1 MKAPVTVVTTFGLGR
16 TPAQVGMLAELAARK
31 VTPDFVVGTSLG
43 AINAAALAAGRTP
56 DEMAEFWLWLQEE
69 VLASPI
75 RAIARGVTVRQ
86 ARRQEELVRTRI
98 AEMLP
103 ADFAD
108 LPIPLRVVATE
119 LTTGNEVVLDSGDL
133 PTAVMASC
141 ALPGLFPPVEIGG
154 GHFIDG
160 GLVAGMPLR
169 AVPDNTGTV
178 VVLVTGH
185 SATSPDTVA
194 GFRWWEVGALSY
206 AHQIRGQAINA
217 LLITVAKVPV
227 VMVSTTHGRLL
238 DVSDPTGCVQ
248 AGREA
253 AEQQLSAVPA
263 RLRRGVYNLP
273 AGLAEYEPLASMAVD
288 VPHQP
293 R

>member
-69 VLASPI
+69 VFASPI
-75 RAIARGVTVRQ
+75 RAIARGITARQ

-103 ADFAD
+103 PDFAD

-169 AVPDNTGTV
+169 AVPDDTRTL
-178 VVLVTGH
+178 VVLDTGH

-194 GFRWWEVGALSY
+194 GYRWWEVGALSY
-206 AHQIRGQAINA
+206 AHQIRGQAVNVLVKSA
-217 LLITVAKVPV
+217 AKMPV
-227 VMVSTTHGRLL
+227 VVVSTSEGRLL
-238 DVSDPTGCVQ
+238 DFSDAQTAID
-248 AGREA
+248 AGRQA
-253 AEQQLSAVPA
+253 AGEQLSGLPA
-263 RLRRGVYNLP
+263 RLKRGVYNLP
-273 AGLAEYEPLASMAVD
+273 EGLDASDVLRQLAVY
-288 VPHQP
+288 PP
-293 R
+293 NR

>member
-43 AINAAALAAGRTP
+43 AINAAALAAGCTP

-69 VLASPI
+69 VFASPI
-75 RAIARGVTVRQ
+75 RAIARGITARQ

-103 ADFAD
+103 PDFAD

-119 LTTGNEVVLDSGDL
+119 LTTGNEVALDSGDL

-169 AVPDNTGTV
+169 AVPDDTRTLI
-178 VVLVTGH
+178 VLDTGH

-194 GFRWWEVGALSY
+194 GYRWWEVGALSY
-206 AHQIRGQAINA
+206 AHQIRGQAVNVMVKSA
-217 LLITVAKVPV
+217 AKMPV
-227 VMVSTTHGRLL
+227 VVVSTSEGRLL
-238 DVSDPTGCVQ
+238 DFSDAQTAID
-248 AGREA
+248 AGRRA
-253 AEQQLSAVPA
+253 AGEQLSGLPA
-263 RLRRGVYNLP
+263 RLKRGVYNLP
-273 AGLAEYEPLASMAVD
+273 EGLDASDVLRQLAVY
-288 VPHQP
+288 PP
-293 R
+293 NR

>member
-1 MKAPVTVVTTFGLGR
+1 MKAPITVVTTFGLGR
-16 TPAQVGMLAELAARK
+16 TPAQVGMLAELAQRR
-31 VTPDFVVGTSLG
+31 VSPDFVVGTSLG

-56 DEMAEFWLWLQEE
+56 DEMRDFWLWLQEE

-178 VVLVTGH
+178 VVLDTGH

-206 AHQIRGQAINA
+206 AHQIRGQAVNVLVKTA
-217 LLITVAKVPV
+217 ARTPV
-227 VMVSTTHGRLL
+227 VVLSTSEGRLL
-238 DVSDPTGCVQ
+238 DFSDAQAVID
-248 AGREA
+248 AGRQA
-253 AEQQLSAVPA
+253 AQAQLAGLPA
-263 RLRRGVYNLP
+263 RLKRGVYNLP
-273 AGLAEYEPLASMAVD
+273 EGLDASEVLRRLAVH
-288 VPHQP
+288 PP
-293 R
+293 NG

>member
-69 VLASPI
+69 VFASPI
-75 RAIARGVTVRQ
+75 RAIARGITARQ

-103 ADFAD
+103 PDFAD

-169 AVPDNTGTV
+169 AVPDDTRTLI
-178 VVLVTGH
+178 VLDTGH

-194 GFRWWEVGALSY
+194 GYRWWEVGALSY
-206 AHQIRGQAINA
+206 AHQIRGQAVNVLVKSA
-217 LLITVAKVPV
+217 AKMPV
-227 VMVSTTHGRLL
+227 VVVSTSEGRLL
-238 DVSDPTGCVQ
+238 DFSDAQTAID
-248 AGREA
+248 AGRRA
-253 AEQQLSAVPA
+253 AGEQLSGLPA
-263 RLRRGVYNLP
+263 RLKRGVYNLP
-273 AGLAEYEPLASMAVD
+273 EGLDASDVLRQLAVY
-288 VPHQP
+288 PP
-293 R
+293 NR

>member
-16 TPAQVGMLAELAARK
+16 TPAQVGMLEELAQRR
-31 VTPDFVVGTSLG
+31 VSPDFVVGTSLG
-43 AINAAALAAGRTP
+43 AINAAALAAGRSP
-56 DEMAEFWLWLQEE
+56 DEMRDFWLWLQEE
-69 VLASPI
+69 VFASPI

-169 AVPDNTGTV
+169 AVPDSAGTV
-178 VVLVTGH
+178 VVLDTGH

-206 AHQIRGQAINA
+206 AHQIRGQAVNVLVKA
-217 LLITVAKVPV
+217 AARTPV
-227 VMVSTTHGRLL
+227 VVLSTSEGRLL
-238 DVSDPTGCVQ
+238 DFSDAQ
-248 AGREA
+248 AAIDAGRQA
-253 AEQQLSAVPA
+253 AQAQLAGLPR
-263 RLRRGVYNLP
+263 RLKRGVYNLP
-273 AGLAEYEPLASMAVD
+273 EGLDASDALRRLAVHPSNG
-288 VPHQP
+288 
-293 R
+293 

>member
-16 TPAQVGMLAELAARK
+16 TPAQVGMLAELAQRR
-31 VTPDFVVGTSLG
+31 VSPDFVVGTSLG

-56 DEMAEFWLWLQEE
+56 DEMRDFWLWLQEE

-178 VVLVTGH
+178 VVLDTGH

-206 AHQIRGQAINA
+206 AHQIRGQAVNVLVKTA
-217 LLITVAKVPV
+217 ARTPV
-227 VMVSTTHGRLL
+227 VVLSTSEGRLL
-238 DVSDPTGCVQ
+238 DFSDAQAVID
-248 AGREA
+248 AGRQA
-253 AEQQLSAVPA
+253 AQAQLAGLPA
-263 RLRRGVYNLP
+263 RLKRGVYNLP
-273 AGLAEYEPLASMAVD
+273 EGLDASEALRRLAVH
-288 VPHQP
+288 PP
-293 R
+293 NG

>member
-16 TPAQVGMLAELAARK
+16 TPAQVGMMEELARRK
-31 VTPDFVVGTSLG
+31 VSPDFVVGTSLG
-43 AINAAALAAGRTP
+43 AINAAALAARRSP
-56 DEMAEFWLWLQEE
+56 DEMRGFWLWLQEE

-75 RAIARGVTVRQ
+75 RAIARGITARQ
-86 ARRQEELVRTRI
+86 ARRQEEVVRARI

-169 AVPDNTGTV
+169 AVPDDAGTV
-178 VVLVTGH
+178 VVLDTGH
-185 SATSPDTVA
+185 SATSPQAVA
-194 GFRWWEVGALSY
+194 GYRWWEVGALSY
-206 AHQIRGQAINA
+206 AHQIRGQAVNVLVKA
-217 LLITVAKVPV
+217 AARTPV
-227 VMVSTTHGRLL
+227 VVVSTSEGRLL
-238 DVSDPTGCVQ
+238 DFSDAQ
-248 AGREA
+248 AAIDAGRQA
-253 AEQQLSAVPA
+253 AEDQLSGLPS
-263 RLRRGVYNLP
+263 RLKRGVYNLP
-273 AGLAEYEPLASMAVD
+273 EGLDASD
-288 VPHQP
+288 VLRRLSVHPP
-293 R
+293 NR

>member
-69 VLASPI
+69 VFASPI
-75 RAIARGVTVRQ
+75 RAIARGITARQ

-103 ADFAD
+103 PDFAD

-141 ALPGLFPPVEIGG
+141 ALPGLFPPVEIGA

-169 AVPDNTGTV
+169 AVPDDTRTL
-178 VVLVTGH
+178 VVLDTGH

-194 GFRWWEVGALSY
+194 GYRWWEVGALSY
-206 AHQIRGQAINA
+206 AHQIRGQAVNVLVKSA
-217 LLITVAKVPV
+217 AKMPV
-227 VMVSTTHGRLL
+227 VVVSTSEGRLL
-238 DVSDPTGCVQ
+238 DFSDAQTAID
-248 AGREA
+248 AGRRA
-253 AEQQLSAVPA
+253 AGEQLSGLPA
-263 RLRRGVYNLP
+263 RLKRGVYNLP
-273 AGLAEYEPLASMAVD
+273 EGLDASDVLRQLAVY
-288 VPHQP
+288 PP
-293 R
+293 NR

>member
-16 TPAQVGMLAELAARK
+16 TPAQVGMLEELAQRK
-31 VTPDFVVGTSLG
+31 VSPDFVVGTSLG
-43 AINAAALAAGRTP
+43 AINAAALAAGRSP
-56 DEMAEFWLWLQEE
+56 EEMCDFWLWLQEE
-69 VLASPI
+69 VFASPI

-86 ARRQEELVRTRI
+86 ARRQEELVRNRI

-103 ADFAD
+103 PDFAD

-169 AVPDNTGTV
+169 AVPDSAGTV
-178 VVLVTGH
+178 VVLDTGH

-206 AHQIRGQAINA
+206 AHQIRGQAVNVLVKA
-217 LLITVAKVPV
+217 AARTPV
-227 VMVSTTHGRLL
+227 VVLSTSEGRLL
-238 DVSDPTGCVQ
+238 DFSDARAAID
-248 AGREA
+248 AGRQA
-253 AEQQLSAVPA
+253 AQVQLAGLPR
-263 RLRRGVYNLP
+263 RLKRGVYNLP
-273 AGLAEYEPLASMAVD
+273 EGLDASEALRRLAVH
-288 VPHQP
+288 PP
-293 R
+293 NG

>member
-1 MKAPVTVVTTFGLGR
+1 MKAPITVVTTFGLGR
-16 TPAQVGMLAELAARK
+16 TPAQVGMLAELAQRR
-31 VTPDFVVGTSLG
+31 VSPDFVVGTSLG

-56 DEMAEFWLWLQEE
+56 DEMRDFWLWLQEE

-178 VVLVTGH
+178 VVLDTGH

-206 AHQIRGQAINA
+206 AHQIRGQAVNVLVKTA
-217 LLITVAKVPV
+217 ARTPV
-227 VMVSTTHGRLL
+227 VVLSTSEGRLL
-238 DVSDPTGCVQ
+238 DFSDAQAVID
-248 AGREA
+248 AGRQA
-253 AEQQLSAVPA
+253 AQAQLAGLPA
-263 RLRRGVYNLP
+263 RLKRGVYNLP
-273 AGLAEYEPLASMAVD
+273 EGLDASEALRRLAVH
-288 VPHQP
+288 PP
-293 R
+293 NG

>member
-69 VLASPI
+69 VFASPI
-75 RAIARGVTVRQ
+75 RAIARGITARQ

-103 ADFAD
+103 PDFAD

-169 AVPDNTGTV
+169 AVPDDTRTLI
-178 VVLVTGH
+178 VLDTGH

-194 GFRWWEVGALSY
+194 GYRWWEVGALSY
-206 AHQIRGQAINA
+206 AHQIRGQAVNVLVKSA
-217 LLITVAKVPV
+217 AKMPV
-227 VMVSTTHGRLL
+227 VVVSTSEGRLL
-238 DVSDPTGCVQ
+238 DFSDAQTAID
-248 AGREA
+248 AGRQA
-253 AEQQLSAVPA
+253 AGEQLSGLPA
-263 RLRRGVYNLP
+263 RLKRGVYNLP
-273 AGLAEYEPLASMAVD
+273 EGLDASDVLRQLAVY
-288 VPHQP
+288 PP
-293 R
+293 NR